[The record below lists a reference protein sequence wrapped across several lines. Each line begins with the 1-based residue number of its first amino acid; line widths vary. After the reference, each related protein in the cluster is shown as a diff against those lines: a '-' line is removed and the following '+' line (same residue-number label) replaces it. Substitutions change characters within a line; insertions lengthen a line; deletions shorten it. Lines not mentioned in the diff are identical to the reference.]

1 MPPGERSRGLEAQRA
16 LKDGR
21 GAGGRVG
28 CKPHK
33 VILQNVYA
41 KRFNGKARR
50 GDARKRGHSLRDS
63 IRDNPDKT
71 PLRRQTYL
79 VQLTSEEYPSR
90 LPIDA
95 IDYFP
100 HLTRPFF
107 ILDIERPNGTTRD
120 QIEISRE

>member
-1 MPPGERSRGLEAQRA
+1 MLPPGERSRGLEAQRA

-21 GAGGRVG
+21 GAGGTAG

-41 KRFNGKARR
+41 KRFNGEARR

-100 HLTRPFF
+100 PTSLPRFSF
-107 ILDIERPNGTTRD
+107 SILNGTTRD
-120 QIEISRE
+120 QIEISPE